1 MANTI
6 RIKRS
11 VLAPAPTG
19 LAQGELAYV
28 EKGGAGTGV
37 LFIGTN
43 GASQET
49 IGGQFYVDLLNAY
62 DTDLQTFSLPA
73 STTIST
79 FGASIVDDADANA
92 VLTTLGVDT
101 DLTTLT
107 IGASA
112 TVSGSNTGDVTLA
125 AGLDYLT
132 ISSQEITL
140 GSIDLTTDVTGDLP
154 FTNIAQVATDT
165 FLGRNT
171 AATGDIEV
179 LTNATAKTMLDLTGT
194 NSGDVTIAAGLD
206 YVTIAGQELTLGSV
220 DLAADVTG
228 NLPVANLNSGTSA
241 TSSTFWRGDGTWAT
255 PAGSGDVS
263 GPGVAV
269 VADRFATWDG
279 TSGTLIQDSGY
290 SFIDSDTMTGATATT
305 ISSSE
310 SIQAYVDA
318 EVASAVASE
327 MTYKGGYN
335 ASTNTPALDTGS
347 PVLAVGD
354 MYYVTVAGTFFATA
368 VVAGDVLIANTA
380 SVDAASAADW
390 DIVAGTTTIPD
401 ASETVKGIAE
411 IATQGEVDG
420 ASDDVRFVTALKLHA
435 TTFDGGSF

>member
-62 DTDLQTFSLPA
+62 DTDLQTFTLPA

-79 FGASIVDDADANA
+79 FGATIVDDLDANA

-112 TVSGSNTGDVTLA
+112 TVSGSNTGDVTL
-125 AGLDYLT
+125 
-132 ISSQEITL
+132 
-140 GSIDLTTDVTGDLP
+140 
-154 FTNIAQVATDT
+154 
-165 FLGRNT
+165 
-171 AATGDIEV
+171 
-179 LTNATAKTMLDLTGT
+179 TGT
-194 NSGDVTIAAGLD
+194 PD
-206 YVTIAGQELTLGSV
+206 YITIAGQVITVAQV

-228 NLPVANLNSGTSA
+228 NLPVGNLNSGTGA

-263 GPGVAV
+263 GPGAAV
-269 VADRFATWDG
+269 VADRFVTWDG

-310 SIQAYVDA
+310 SIKEYVDA
-318 EVASAVASE
+318 EVASAIASE

-347 PVLAVGD
+347 PVLALGD
-354 MYYVTVAGTFFATA
+354 MYYVTVGGTFFATP

-380 SVDAASAADW
+380 SIDAASAADW

-401 ASETVKGIAE
+401 ASVSEKGIAE

-420 ASDDVRFVTALKLHA
+420 ASDNVRIVTALTLHA